1 MAEAATT
8 TTTNTKKRLILILLA
23 LVPVLLGGAAA
34 WYFLADNSP
43 SGEAANQEMASPSGK
58 AEPAYYVILPHPF
71 IFNVTGDTQ
80 QRLVQVKVQLM
91 VRGDDNDTLARQ
103 HIPLVEST
111 LLQSF
116 GAASVEQLRS
126 PSGRL
131 ELRQQALQSVQSA
144 LVKVSGSPVVEQV
157 LFTGFVMQ

>member
-1 MAEAATT
+1 MADSAATT
-8 TTTNTKKRLILILLA
+8 NSKKRIILILIA
-23 LVPVLLGGAAA
+23 LVPVLFGGAAA
-34 WYFLADNSP
+34 WFFL
-43 SGEAANQEMASPSGK
+43 SGDQPEAGHDSLSATSASGK
-58 AEPAYYVILPHPF
+58 PEPAYYVILPHPF

-91 VRGDDNDTLARQ
+91 VRGDENDTLARQ

-131 ELRQQALQSVQSA
+131 ELRQQSLQSVQSA

>member
-1 MAEAATT
+1 MAEEATT
-8 TTTNTKKRLILILLA
+8 TTNSKKHLILLLLA
-23 LVPVLLGGAAA
+23 LIPVLLGGGAA
-34 WYFLADNSP
+34 WYFLSGDSSSADSA
-43 SGEAANQEMASPSGK
+43 SADIAKAAGK
-58 AEPAYYVILPHPF
+58 PEPAYYVILPHPF
-71 IFNVTGDTQ
+71 IFNVMGDTQ

-144 LVKVSGSPVVEQV
+144 LVKVSGNPVVEQV

>member
-1 MAEAATT
+1 MAESAATT
-8 TTTNTKKRLILILLA
+8 NRKKRILLILIA

-34 WYFLADNSP
+34 WFFLSDDQSAADSDGMSATQS
-43 SGEAANQEMASPSGK
+43 SGQP
-58 AEPAYYVILPHPF
+58 EPAYYVILPHPF

-91 VRGDDNDTLARQ
+91 VRGDENDTLARQ

-131 ELRQQALQSVQSA
+131 ELRQQSLQSVQSA

>member
-1 MAEAATT
+1 MAEEATT
-8 TTTNTKKRLILILLA
+8 ITNSKKRLILLLLA
-23 LVPVLLGGAAA
+23 LIPVLLGGGAA
-34 WYFLADNSP
+34 WYFLSDNALSDDMTSADVAK
-43 SGEAANQEMASPSGK
+43 AAGK
-58 AEPAYYVILPHPF
+58 PEPAYYVILPNPF

-91 VRGDDNDTLARQ
+91 VRGDENDTLARQ

-131 ELRQQALQSVQSA
+131 ELRLQALQSVQSA
-144 LVKVSGSPVVEQV
+144 LVKVSGNPVIEQV